1 MEQRVPPYRPPARSK
16 RPSSRTAIMLILVFF
31 FGVLSVLFLKSP
43 LGKINEIK
51 WVGNHLIPDQ
61 ELLKIS
67 GLKEGGSYFRLHVAK
82 TEQRLQQ
89 IPEVQGVTITKT
101 FPGRVQVRIREVKRI
116 GYLDH
121 GSNLYPVL
129 QDGSVLKNRPW
140 RGSVDRPLFRGWSKL
155 RIWDELAE
163 GLTHT
168 PKRILDDISEIRP
181 GGNDTYPD
189 LVKVYTRHG
198 HIIRIRAMDFGQKI
212 RLYAAF
218 RNHPSGT
225 LNLLESTWFVPKKNK
240 QREVESS
247 FSGQKVEWEKG
258 ENSPDVEYLW

>member
-43 LGKINEIK
+43 LGKISEIK
-51 WVGNHLIPDQ
+51 WVGNQLIPDQ

-67 GLKEGGSYFRLHVAK
+67 RLKEGSSYFRLNVAE
-82 TEQRLQQ
+82 TEQRIQQ
-89 IPEVQGVTITKT
+89 IPEVQAVTITKT
-101 FPGRVQVRIREVKRI
+101 FPGRVHVRIREVRRI

-121 GSNLYPVL
+121 RSNLYPVL
-129 QDGSVLKNRPW
+129 KDGSVLKDRPW
-140 RGSVDRPLFRGWSKL
+140 KGSVDRPLFRGWSKL
-155 RIWDELAE
+155 RIWNELAQ
-163 GLTHT
+163 GLMDT

-181 GGNDTYPD
+181 SGSNTYPD
-189 LVKVYTRHG
+189 MVKVYTRHG

-212 RLYAAF
+212 KLYAAF

-225 LNLLESTWFVPKKNK
+225 LNLLESTWFVPK
-240 QREVESS
+240 E
-247 FSGQKVEWEKG
+247 EKT
-258 ENSPDVEYLW
+258 ERN